1 MLDGCLSNIKMLS
14 LYPEIDILVSKLR
27 FRDFC
32 QSFKGFGTENLV
44 SEKSFGFVKFG
55 LKKVSVLEKLVPG
68 SVSENLVSE
77 KTFSFRKFG
86 LEKSLGFGF
95 GKLDI
100 GIPEAKKKEENI
112 LIRRISFFWR
122 RKYLEKISSKIVKDI
137 EKSRFRSLSR
147 DFLTIFEGYWFW
159 RIWSRK

>member
-32 QSFKGFGTENLV
+32 QSFKGFSFGELV
-44 SEKSFGFVKFG
+44 SEKNFGFVKFG
-55 LKKVSVLEKLVPG
+55 LKKVSVLEKLVPD
-68 SVSENLVSE
+68 SVSENLVSENLVSE

-100 GIPEAKKKEENI
+100 GIPEAKK
-112 LIRRISFFWR
+112 
-122 RKYLEKISSKIVKDI
+122 RKKI
-137 EKSRFRSLSR
+137 F
-147 DFLTIFEGYWFW
+147 
-159 RIWSRK
+159 